1 MKKKS
6 EKVITFFGKD
16 AEFEGKLTFCG
27 ALRIDGHFKGEIV
40 ADGSLFVGV
49 NGKVEADL
57 HVRRLIVCGEV
68 HGNIIADEKIEIC
81 SPGKVYGNIQ
91 TPSMVI
97 DEGVIF
103 EGNCKMHPESD
114 TKEGLSA
121 QAGSDQPE
129 IGILPFISSLD
140 SSEDQISK
148 AN

>member
-1 MKKKS
+1 MKKKN

-16 AEFEGKLTFCG
+16 AEFEGKLTFRG
-27 ALRIDGHFKGEIV
+27 ALRIDGHFRGEV
-40 ADGSLFVGV
+40 EADGNLFVGV
-49 NGKVEADL
+49 NGKVEANL

-91 TPSMVI
+91 TPSMVL

-103 EGNCKMHPESD
+103 EGNCKMHPEGD
-114 TKEGLSA
+114 IKEVLPA
-121 QAGSDQPE
+121 QADSDKPE
-129 IGILPFISSLD
+129 VGILPFISSLD
-140 SSEDQISK
+140 SCEDQISK